1 MDGRKHY
8 PNFTEED
15 MPFALNTNAASMNI
29 VANLALSQTKMHHAM
44 ERVSSGLR
52 VVNAA
57 DDASGMALHTSLQGQ
72 IAGFQAANRNAQ
84 DGISIAQTADGAMS
98 EIGNLLSRAYQVAL
112 NLANAAG
119 TTGAAASGASAELN
133 KLGAAI
139 TFIKTNTY
147 WGSTS
152 NLVLSSTAA
161 VQASTLNTV
170 TMAAS
175 YTDPSIASA
184 TSAATILTNLETL
197 ASNRATN
204 GAIQRQLEGIVAAN
218 TVAIS
223 NLQAS
228 DSRVADAD
236 MASEIADVTRLSILG
251 QAGTAMLAQANKQ
264 NQNVLQLLQ

>member
-1 MDGRKHY
+1 MDGQLLD

-29 VANLALSQTKMHHAM
+29 VANLALSQAKMHNAM

-57 DDASGMALHTSLQGQ
+57 DDASGMALHTSLTGQ

-84 DGISIAQTADGAMS
+84 DGISIAQTADGAMA
-98 EIGNLLSRAYQVAL
+98 EIGNLLTRAYQVAL
-112 NLANAAG
+112 NLQNAAG
-119 TTGAAASGASAELN
+119 TTGAAASGASAELD

-139 TFIKTNTY
+139 TFIKNNTY
-147 WGSTS
+147 WGGTS
-152 NLVLSSTAA
+152 NLVLTLNAA

-170 TMAAS
+170 TLNAS
-175 YTDPSIASA
+175 YTAPTVSSATAASA
-184 TSAATILTNLETL
+184 ILTNLDAL
-197 ASNRATN
+197 ANGRATM
-204 GAIQRQLEGIVAAN
+204 GSLQRELEGIVAAN

-264 NQNVLQLLQ
+264 NQNVLTLLQ

>member
-1 MDGRKHY
+1 
-8 PNFTEED
+8 

-29 VANLALSQTKMHHAM
+29 VANLALSQTKMHNAM

-119 TTGAAASGASAELN
+119 TTGAAASGASAELD

-139 TFIKTNTY
+139 TFIKNNTY

-152 NLVLSSTAA
+152 NLVVEASAKT
-161 VQASTLNTV
+161 VQASTLSTV
-170 TMAAS
+170 AFTTGYTAPTVSSATAAS
-175 YTDPSIASA
+175 AM
-184 TSAATILTNLETL
+184 LTNLDTL
-197 ASNRATN
+197 ASGRATV
-204 GAIQRQLEGIVAAN
+204 GSIQRQLEGIVAAN

-264 NQNVLQLLQ
+264 NQNVLQLLQQ

>member
-1 MDGRKHY
+1 
-8 PNFTEED
+8 

-29 VANLALSQTKMHHAM
+29 VANLALSQTNMHKAM

-57 DDASGMALHTSLQGQ
+57 DDAAGMALHTSLQGQ

-84 DGISIAQTADGAMS
+84 DGISIAQTADGAMA
-98 EIGNLLSRAYQVAL
+98 EIGNLLTRAYQVAL

-119 TTGAAASGASAELN
+119 TTGAAASGASAELD

-147 WGSTS
+147 WGATS
-152 NLVLSSTAA
+152 NLVLGLASA
-161 VQASTLNTV
+161 VQASTTGTV
-170 TMAAS
+170 SLSSS
-175 YTDPSIASA
+175 YTDPTVSAS
-184 TSAATILTNLETL
+184 TSAATILGNLETL
-197 ASNRATN
+197 ANNRATN
-204 GAIQRQLEGIVAAN
+204 GAIQRELEGIVAAN

-236 MASEIADVTRLSILG
+236 MASEISDVTRLSILG

>member
-1 MDGRKHY
+1 
-8 PNFTEED
+8 

-29 VANLALSQTKMHHAM
+29 VANLALSQAKMHNAM

-84 DGISIAQTADGAMS
+84 DGISIAQTADGAMA

-112 NLANAAG
+112 NLASSAS

-133 KLGAAI
+133 ALGTAI

-147 WGSTS
+147 WGGTS
-152 NLVLSSTAA
+152 NKVLGLTSST
-161 VQASTLNTV
+161 VQGATTATV
-170 TMAAS
+170 TLSAS
-175 YTDPSIASA
+175 YTDPSVSASV
-184 TSAATILTNLETL
+184 SASTILTNLESL
-197 ASNRATN
+197 ANTRANN
-204 GAIQRQLEGIVAAN
+204 GAVQRELEGIVAAN